1 MGNNREETI
10 SALVDGEASE
20 SELGS
25 ILTQLE
31 SDRELQGSW
40 HRYNLISDALHNNLT
55 SRVAPAFHKRI
66 SAALEDE
73 PTILAPRKSRRSPLS
88 MPWFKQAVG
97 LGIAASVTAI
107 AIFSVQNLDQG
118 GGQQPAVAAAPS
130 PQEYVRIA
138 KQNPEKM
145 TAPGE
150 NSEKL
155 DAYLVNHNELS
166 SSSTIRGAIP
176 YARVVSHGMTR

>member
-1 MGNNREETI
+1 MGNNREEII

-20 SELGS
+20 SELDS
-25 ILTQLE
+25 ILSQLE
-31 SDRELQGSW
+31 SDSELQDSW

-55 SRVAPAFHKRI
+55 SRLEPAFHKRI

-73 PTILAPRKSRRSPLS
+73 PTILAPRKSRRNPLS
-88 MPWFKQAVG
+88 MPWFKQAAG

-130 PQEYVRIA
+130 SQEYVRIA
-138 KQNPEKM
+138 KQNPEKKM
-145 TAPGE
+145 VPRE
-150 NSEKL
+150 NSEQL
-155 DAYLVNHNELS
+155 DSYLVNHNELS
-166 SSSTIRGAIP
+166 SSSTIRGVIP
-176 YARVVSHGMTR
+176 YARIVSHGVAR